1 MVHFYKQKFA
11 FTFDGS
17 LFLFNKAL
25 STEQEN
31 LVLKTFGRDR
41 NVRAQQT
48 CYPRLEAKR
57 NQLA

>member
-1 MVHFYKQKFA
+1 MVHFYKQQFA

-17 LFLFNKAL
+17 YFY
-25 STEQEN
+25 STKPN

-48 CYPRLEAKR
+48 CYPRLEAQR